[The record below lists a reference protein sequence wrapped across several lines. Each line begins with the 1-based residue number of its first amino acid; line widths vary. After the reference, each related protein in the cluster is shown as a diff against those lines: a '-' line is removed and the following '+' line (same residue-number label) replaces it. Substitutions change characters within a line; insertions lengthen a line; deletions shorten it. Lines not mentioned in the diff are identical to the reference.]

1 MTNKIKLT
9 GLWEETTKDGKS
21 YLSGTMMPGAKLLIF
36 PNSFKKRPTDP
47 DYIAYLASSKDDD
60 SIDSNGV

>member
-47 DYIAYLASSKDDD
+47 DYIASLASSKDDD